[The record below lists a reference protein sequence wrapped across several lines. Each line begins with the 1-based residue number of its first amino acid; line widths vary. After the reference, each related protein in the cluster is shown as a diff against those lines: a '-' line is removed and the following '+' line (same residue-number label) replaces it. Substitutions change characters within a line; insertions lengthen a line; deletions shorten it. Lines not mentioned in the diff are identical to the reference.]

1 MLYHHTSLQGLMG
14 IINSKSIWASNSDY
28 LNDHSEYSHLFNL
41 VSDYINKNY
50 FDDDYL
56 SPYSF
61 SVQMNRPKY
70 GNKNPQV
77 FIGSFSESSDLL
89 SQWRGYCPESGGI
102 CIGFNRESL
111 ERMVKASGY
120 ELKKCIYLEEEQNKI
135 VAEVVEK
142 SILEFPKL
150 VEDRSVYVKL
160 PDREQWQKANEL
172 NEYVS
177 KGEGKVQADKVVS
190 ELYTSISGL
199 APLIKHTSFKEEV
212 EWRIICKNPNTKT
225 MFREA
230 NTYLVPYIALDIEPD
245 FISEII
251 IGPNANSERC
261 LKSVKDFL
269 MLNGFEN
276 INYKISEIPLNSW

>member
-1 MLYHHTSLQGLMG
+1 MLYHYTSLQGLMG
-14 IINSKSIWASNSDY
+14 IINTKSIWASNSDY

-41 VSDYINKNY
+41 VSHYINSNY
-50 FDDDYL
+50 DDDYF
-56 SPYSF
+56 SPYTY
-61 SVQMNRPKY
+61 SVQMNQPKY

-111 ERMVKASGY
+111 ESMVKESGY
-120 ELKKCIYLEEEQNKI
+120 ELKKCIYSEEVQSKI
-135 VAEVVEK
+135 IVEVVEK

-150 VEDRSVYVKL
+150 FEDRSIYEKL
-160 PDREQWQKANEL
+160 PDNEQWRKSDEL
-172 NEYVS
+172 NEYIS
-177 KGEGKVQADKVVS
+177 EGKGKVQADKVVS
-190 ELYTSISGL
+190 ELYASISEL
-199 APLIKHTSFKEEV
+199 APLIKHKSFKEEA
-212 EWRIICKNPNTKT
+212 EWRIVCKNPSTKT

-230 NTYLVPYIALDIEPD
+230 NTYLVPYIELDIEHD

-269 MLNGFEN
+269 ELNGFEN
-276 INYKISEIPLNSW
+276 INYRISEIPLNSW

>member
-1 MLYHHTSLQGLMG
+1 MLYHYTSLQGLMG
-14 IINSKSIWASNSDY
+14 IVNSKSIWASDSDY

-50 FDDDYL
+50 FYDDYL
-56 SPYSF
+56 SAYTH

-102 CIGFNRESL
+102 CIGFNRERL
-111 ERMVKASGY
+111 QNMVKESGY
-120 ELKKCIYLEEEQNKI
+120 ELKKCIYSEGEQNKI
-135 VAEVVEK
+135 VAAVVEK

-150 VEDRSVYVKL
+150 IEDRALYEKL
-160 PDREQWQKANEL
+160 PDREQWEKASEL

-177 KGEGKVQADKVVS
+177 EGEGKVQADKVVS
-190 ELYTSISGL
+190 ELYTSISAF
-199 APLIKHTSFKEEV
+199 APLIKHKSFKEEV
-212 EWRIICKNPNTKT
+212 EWRIICKDPKKI

-230 NTYLVPYIALDIEPD
+230 TTYLIPYVALDIKPD

-251 IGPNANSERC
+251 IGPNANSGRC
-261 LKSVKDFL
+261 LNSVKDFL
-269 MLNGFEN
+269 GLNGFEN